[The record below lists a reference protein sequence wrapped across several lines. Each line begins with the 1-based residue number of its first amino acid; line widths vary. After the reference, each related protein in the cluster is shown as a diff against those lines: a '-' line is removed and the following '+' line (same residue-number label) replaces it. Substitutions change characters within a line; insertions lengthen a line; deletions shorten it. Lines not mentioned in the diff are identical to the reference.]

1 MLIYT
6 LCSTS
11 IQTLIVLQES
21 GYWWNTVQFCKIRPQ
36 HKIFLARP
44 CPSFR
49 ADYQSRKTKLTFK
62 KNYICDHFLCSLS
75 CLTYCPFFLFI
86 ILSLGQNIVSCCFK
100 VHYKKIS
107 LKGCQSSRF
116 TQTWRRARR
125 QELLFFGK
133 ADKLKYFPIWRK
145 NSIVNFVTCFIDI
158 L

>member
-11 IQTLIVLQES
+11 TRTLIVLQES
-21 GYWWNTVQFCKIRPQ
+21 GYWWNRNTVQFCKIRPQ

-116 TQTWRRARR
+116 TQTRANTTTKSTADG
-125 QELLFFGK
+125 LFDFLKRTK
-133 ADKLKYFPIWRK
+133 A
-145 NSIVNFVTCFIDI
+145 NIVQTFIFAMN
-158 L
+158 